1 MWARTSTAGKQDYPP
16 LATFGSSRHDP
27 VGIWV
32 RLAVASFVVLL
43 FGAHTAPAIAASA
56 EVVPRRGVSWGEQY
70 HPDRDSLANWLAAR
84 GASYAV
90 WAERHPVAAA
100 RLEAQGA
107 SEPRAAPDSS
117 DLGGV
122 LLVAL
127 ALVGIAALALAWLL
141 ALPALSFRLGLQ
153 GAAEHRVDIGLFGFV
168 LLAAAVIVYA
178 VNQ

>member
-1 MWARTSTAGKQDYPP
+1 
-16 LATFGSSRHDP
+16 
-27 VGIWV
+27 V
-32 RLAVASFVVLL
+32 RLAAASFVVLL
-43 FGAHTAPAIAASA
+43 FGAQTAPAIAAAA
-56 EVVPRRGVSWGEQY
+56 EVEPRRGVSWGERY

-100 RLEAQGA
+100 RLEAQGE
-107 SEPRAAPDSS
+107 SESRRRAAPDSS

-122 LLVAL
+122 LLAAL
-127 ALVGIAALALAWLL
+127 AVVGIAALALAWLL

-153 GAAEHRVDIGLFGFV
+153 GAAERRVDIGLFGFV